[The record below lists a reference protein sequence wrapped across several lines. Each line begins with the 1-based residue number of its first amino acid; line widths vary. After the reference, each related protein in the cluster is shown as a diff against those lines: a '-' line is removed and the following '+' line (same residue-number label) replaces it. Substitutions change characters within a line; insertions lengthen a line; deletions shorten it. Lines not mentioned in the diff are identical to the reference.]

1 MLNIL
6 AGKLKAMKI
15 KVPQKGT
22 RPTHVMLRR
31 KMFDR
36 FFDWEQIEFIDLCAG
51 SGAMGLEAISRGAKS
66 ATLIEKSHQAI
77 ELLKSN
83 VAQARTRLDDEVIK
97 VINGDF
103 IKFLRN
109 HSFSYEEQIFYF
121 DPPYEQTE
129 LYQKLA
135 DFINE
140 NPDCRNAQWW
150 IESDSKKGYSLEQI
164 QELFSLEMVKAYH
177 HGDKFIAVMQG
188 EKE

>member
-6 AGKLKAMKI
+6 AGKLKALKL

-51 SGAMGLEAISRGAKS
+51 SGAMGLEAISRGAQT
-66 ATLIEKSHQAI
+66 AIFIEKARPAY

-83 VAQARTRLDDEVIK
+83 IAKAKSRLADESLQV
-97 VINGDF
+97 VMGSF
-103 IKFLRN
+103 LKFLA
-109 HSFSYEEQIFYF
+109 SFHFNQNQVLYF
-121 DPPYEQTE
+121 DPPYEELE

-135 DFINE
+135 KFIE
-140 NPDCRNAQWW
+140 EKPECRSAQWW

-164 QELFSLEMVKAYH
+164 QQLFSLEMVKAYH
-177 HGDKFIAVMQG
+177 HGDKFIAIMQG